1 MKGLIIVDY
10 KRNDRKVE
18 SLLNTY
24 KDIDLNKIEKYS
36 KEYYAYL
43 KIMCELNLRM
53 IFRKYKYGYDLTDH
67 DRRQLELYG
76 LVLETKDDY
85 LSEEMYTSFCSG
97 DFNNDELSLLK
108 DASESVLKRSKKL
121 VNR

>member
-1 MKGLIIVDY
+1 MDY